1 MLRKVLLVVLA
12 TVVSHLLAAL
22 SGYVLYQ
29 LSTGLSE
36 ANLGVMARYTAGPLI
51 AILTGSLVGF
61 LSKDHPVP
69 TSMVGLAPLWVL
81 NLFSPN
87 KPTWASLVSG
97 FTYIAL
103 GGIAAL
109 FAFRLRR
116 RLEFVKRSDVGRGVT
131 TP

>member
-1 MLRKVLLVVLA
+1 MLRKVFLVVLA

-22 SGYVLYQ
+22 SGYVLYT
-29 LSTGLSE
+29 LSMGLSE
-36 ANLGVMARYTAGPLI
+36 ATLGVIARYTVGPLI
-51 AILTGSLVGF
+51 TILTGSLVGF

-69 TSMVGLAPLWVL
+69 TTMVGLSPLWLL
-81 NLFSPN
+81 NLFSQN
-87 KPTWASLVSG
+87 KPTWASLAPG

-109 FAFRLRR
+109 LAFRLRR
-116 RLEFVKRSDVGRGVT
+116 RLEFVKGSDLGTGMT